1 MQHSTSTSHSGL
13 AGSTMRGTSQS
24 RPSNGKP
31 YTDHGDTEKFP
42 DFDVGQHVF
51 ANGRATSPRRHNGN
65 GYGGYGYTNGT
76 SQPSMSSDR
85 WHARKDSRVKWAPGH
100 RPSPSSFGHSRK
112 QSISRAIRHIR
123 AGSMSQNAHEL
134 AEALRAPVS
143 YKLVVCLCLSVSAA
157 SFNEQFN

>member
-65 GYGGYGYTNGT
+65 GNGYGGYGYTNGT
-76 SQPSMSSDR
+76 TQPSTSSDR
-85 WHARKDSRVKWAPGH
+85 WHARKDSRVKWAPWH
-100 RPSPSSFGHSRK
+100 RPSPSSSGHSRK

-123 AGSMSQNAHEL
+123 AGSMSQNAQEL

-143 YKLVVCLCLSVSAA
+143 YKLVVCLSQSRRA
-157 SFNEQFN
+157 SRNN